1 MSAAPRKNGDTMGKR
16 PLRFPANHSTNGV
29 PILSSQKPQTSL
41 IRSDKRF
48 VSRFVENAVQILEA
62 AESAVESGH
71 TPSDVT
77 ILIGPEGSLRMVAD
91 SDWPLDSLQLFYGS
105 NMAYRVSQRAS
116 MVRVEG
122 RAGSRTCLFETPK
135 PERAARLLLNRLPLR
150 PEFSQASGSLLIE
163 GVGSSRR
170 SAIRGIHYAACGV

>member
-1 MSAAPRKNGDTMGKR
+1 MPV
-16 PLRFPANHSTNGV
+16 LRNAQNYR
-29 PILSSQKPQTSL
+29 ILN
-41 IRSDKRF
+41 DKGF
-48 VSRFVENAVQILEA
+48 VSRFVENAVRILEA

-91 SDWPLDSLQLFYGS
+91 SDWPLDSLQSFHGS

-122 RAGSRTCLFETPK
+122 RAGSRTCLFPPK
-135 PERAARLLLNRLPLR
+135 VKGIRKKKPNPRPFSLTTAKEVLLNWPF
-150 PEFSQASGSLLIE
+150 PFKMEPQSLGMI
-163 GVGSSRR
+163 G
-170 SAIRGIHYAACGV
+170 